1 MAPATGVP
9 EPVCG
14 STGVLEPADAGWLL
28 LVDGSPLCCV
38 LIEVLGLDVRLVE
51 IDVLGDE
58 LALVEID
65 VLGDE
70 LALVEIDVLGDELAL
85 VEIDVL
91 GDELAL
97 VEIDVLGLPLVLV
110 EWLGLP
116 LVLTERLGEAL
127 WDWSGVHAMTWL
139 ICLSPSLPPGSKA
152 PLPLESAHTSWP
164 LDASANS
171 VLV

>member
-1 MAPATGVP
+1 
-9 EPVCG
+9 
-14 STGVLEPADAGWLL
+14 
-28 LVDGSPLCCV
+28 V
-38 LIEVLGLDVRLVE
+38 LIDVLGLELLLVE

-97 VEIDVLGLPLVLV
+97 VEIDVLGDELALVEIDVLGFELVLV
-110 EWLGLP
+110 EWLGLL

-127 WDWSGVHAMTWL
+127 CDWSGVQAMTWL
-139 ICLSPSLPPGSKA
+139 ICLSPSLPPGSKM

-171 VLV
+171 VFVYGSTLLAPAFTMTSE

>member
-38 LIEVLGLDVRLVE
+38 LIEVLGLDVR
-51 IDVLGDE
+51 
-58 LALVEID
+58 LVEID